1 MNYRPLNPDESK
13 AFRESK
19 NRGTDFPGW
28 KELGGTVS
36 IPDSSP
42 APKRKL
48 LPANAPIRSV
58 GRAVKRAVSNVG
70 NAIGQT
76 LAKPFDRY
84 NKTITVV
91 KKK

>member
-1 MNYRPLNPDESK
+1 MNYRPLNADESK

-48 LPANAPIRSV
+48 LPANAPLRSV
-58 GRAVKRAVSNVG
+58 GRAVKRAVSTAG
-70 NAIGQT
+70 NAVGQAI
-76 LAKPFDRY
+76 AKPFAQY

-91 KKK
+91 NK